1 MFLEAAVG
9 SQAEASTEA
18 TSASETGG
26 YRLGANDEV
35 VVQVL
40 DAEEIPDKPL
50 RIDGRGNL
58 SLPLLGRVVAA
69 GLTVEQ
75 LETELAAR
83 LAHFLH
89 EPQVTVSLAEVRS
102 RPVSVLG
109 AVNRPG
115 VHQID
120 SPKTIV
126 EMLSLAGGL
135 REDAGH
141 TIKIT
146 RRADSGTIPLGAARA
161 DPSGRFSVAEINVKD
176 VLEARRPEDNIVI
189 LAHDV
194 ISVPRAEMVYV
205 IGEVEKSGGFV
216 LEDRESVSVLQA
228 LSLAGGLTA
237 VAGVEQARILRG
249 DGRSYGSGDGSGDGR
264 GDGRGDGSGEGRGQN
279 GAQSSGH
286 SGAQGGAQG
295 GGQGAGNGRGERVE
309 IAVNLKAIM
318 AGESPDVALQSE
330 DILFVPRSGKRA
342 AGQAMKRLAI
352 GTLSGIA
359 IWRVGSR

>member
-1 MFLEAAVG
+1 MVWLGCSVSLAQMPDVPAAGEQISLGEAPPEAAVPPEG
-9 SQAEASTEA
+9 AVPPLAAVPAEGVSANEA
-18 TSASETGG
+18 GG
-26 YRLGANDEV
+26 YRLGPNDEV
-35 VVQVL
+35 VVRVL

-50 RIDGRGNL
+50 RIDSRGNL
-58 SLPLLGRVVAA
+58 SLPLVGRVPAA
-69 GLTVEQ
+69 GLTLEQ
-75 LETELAAR
+75 LESELVAR
-83 LAHFLH
+83 LAHLLH
-89 EPQVTVSLAEVRS
+89 EPRVTVSLAEVRS
-102 RPVSVLG
+102 QPVSVLG

-146 RRADSGTIPLGAARA
+146 RRADSGPIPLGAARA
-161 DPSGRFSVAEINVKD
+161 DASGRFSVAEINVKD

-228 LSLAGGLTA
+228 LSLAGGLTD
-237 VAGVEQARILRG
+237 VAGIEQARILRG
-249 DGRSYGSGDGSGDGR
+249 
-264 GDGRGDGSGEGRGQN
+264 GEGRGQ
-279 GAQSSGH
+279 
-286 SGAQGGAQG
+286 
-295 GGQGAGNGRGERVE
+295 GAGEGYGQSAGKGRGERVE

-318 AGESPDVALQSE
+318 AGESPDVALESE

>member
-1 MFLEAAVG
+1 MEAV
-9 SQAEASTEA
+9 
-18 TSASETGG
+18 SASEAGG
-26 YRLGANDEV
+26 YRLGPNDEV

-40 DAEEIPDKPL
+40 DAEEIPEKPL
-50 RIDGRGNL
+50 RIDSRGNL

-146 RRADSGTIPLGAARA
+146 RRADSGAIPLGAARA

-228 LSLAGGLTA
+228 LSLAGGLTD

-249 DGRSYGSGDGSGDGR
+249 GEGRSYGSGDGSEDGR
-264 GDGRGDGSGEGRGQN
+264 GDGRGQ
-279 GAQSSGH
+279 
-286 SGAQGGAQG
+286 SGAQGS
-295 GGQGAGNGRGERVE
+295 GQAAGKGHGERVE

-352 GTLSGIA
+352 GTLSGVA

>member
-1 MFLEAAVG
+1 
-9 SQAEASTEA
+9 
-18 TSASETGG
+18 
-26 YRLGANDEV
+26 
-35 VVQVL
+35 
-40 DAEEIPDKPL
+40 
-50 RIDGRGNL
+50 
-58 SLPLLGRVVAA
+58 
-69 GLTVEQ
+69 
-75 LETELAAR
+75 
-83 LAHFLH
+83 
-89 EPQVTVSLAEVRS
+89 VTVSLAEVRS
-102 RPVSVLG
+102 QPVSVLG

-115 VHQID
+115 VQQID
-120 SPKTIV
+120 SPKTVV

-146 RRADSGTIPLGAARA
+146 RRVDSGPIPLAAART
-161 DPSGRFSVAEINVKD
+161 DTSGRFSVAEINVKD

-228 LSLAGGLTA
+228 LSLAGGLTD
-237 VAGVEQARILRG
+237 VAGIEQARILRG
-249 DGRSYGSGDGSGDGR
+249 GEGDAEKRS
-264 GDGRGDGSGEGRGQN
+264 EGRGEVGGDSGLGQEA
-279 GAQSSGH
+279 GQSPAQKAGEASAQSAAEGS
-286 SGAQGGAQG
+286 AQGAREGPAQG
-295 GGQGAGNGRGERVE
+295 AEGSAQSAGRKRGERVE

-318 AGESPDVALQSE
+318 AGESPDVALESE

-342 AGQAMKRLAI
+342 AGQAVKRLAI